1 MSTSRPLKST
11 PIPLRRALY
20 VVPKTWEWYGD
31 AIKWFVAVAAALLAF
46 GFD

>member
-1 MSTSRPLKST
+1 MADSA
-11 PIPLRRALY
+11 IPN